1 MFVICIIN
9 TAIIT
14 ISTLLKLQCQY
25 LPLCHFLQENLN
37 IIRQPPHFILPY
49 PHPFLEKNFR
59 PPPPYQSIL
68 EKLQK
73 VAQTLASDKPLVS
86 TLSTT

>member
-1 MFVICIIN
+1 MLHYEE
-9 TAIIT
+9 
-14 ISTLLKLQCQY
+14 SPGKPQY
-25 LPLCHFLQENLN
+25 NKATS
-37 IIRQPPHFILPY
+37 
-49 PHPFLEKNFR
+49 PFLDKPSHFALPPPFSR
-59 PPPPYQSIL
+59 KKFQTPPPPYQSIL